1 MLPTIER
8 DVDDRL
14 YYDCVSFMQGSCI
27 FGLFIILV
35 VSSFGAFIYNN
46 EIDVIVFFTSVSI
59 ISILCLSCFVNG
71 LCSSTSTTSIIASND
86 LPIESLDDLTIEAI
100 TMTSYNLPTASITMT
115 PYNNLPIASFV

>member
-59 ISILCLSCFVNG
+59 ISILCLSCCVNG

-86 LPIESLDDLTIEAI
+86 LPIEAI